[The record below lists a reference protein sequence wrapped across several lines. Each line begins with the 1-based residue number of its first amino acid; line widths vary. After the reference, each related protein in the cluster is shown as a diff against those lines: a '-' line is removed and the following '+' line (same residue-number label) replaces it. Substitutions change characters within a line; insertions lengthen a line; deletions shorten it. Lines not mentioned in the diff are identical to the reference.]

1 MAGRLDGRK
10 VIVTGAARG
19 MGREVARL
27 FGEEGAQVAL
37 LDRDGEAVMRAAG
50 EVGGHGL
57 SCDVAERGQV
67 QAAVA
72 FAAQAMGGVDG
83 LVNAA
88 GILAMAPVG
97 ELEPELFERMLA
109 VNVMGVFH
117 MVQAVLPW
125 FEQAEAA
132 SIVTLASVSTVMPMP
147 GSGGY
152 SASKAAVAMLTRCM
166 AMDLGPK
173 VRANSIL
180 PGFIQTDMTR
190 HLWEDPD
197 HARNAADRVAAKRLG
212 QAEDVARAALYLTS
226 SESSFVTG
234 TQLLVDGGFAWR

>member
-1 MAGRLDGRK
+1 MAGRLDGRRI
-10 VIVTGAARG
+10 VVTGAAGG
-19 MGREVARL
+19 MGREVAKL
-27 FGEEGAQVAL
+27 FAQEGARVAL
-37 LDRDGEAVMRAAG
+37 LDRDGEGATRAAQDC
-50 EVGGHGL
+50 GGHAFT
-57 SCDVAERGQV
+57 CDVADRAQV
-67 QAAVA
+67 QAA
-72 FAAQAMGGVDG
+72 AAAAAEAMGGIDG

-88 GILAMAPVG
+88 GILAMAPIG
-97 ELEPELFERMLA
+97 ELEPEQFERMLQ

-117 MVQAVLPW
+117 LVQAVLPW

-132 SIVTLASVSTVMPMP
+132 TIVTLASVSTVMPMP

-197 HARNAADRVAAKRLG
+197 HARNAAERVAVKRLG
-212 QAEDVARAALYLTS
+212 QADDVARAALYLTS
-226 SESSFVTG
+226 ADSGFVTG